1 MSQSL
6 SIEDIKKLML
16 NKTCPISDR
25 VSHLEKTVISYID
38 NIAIK
43 EFDLVDYNRMNSND
57 MLWITE
63 KHKEC
68 IIKQNIM
75 HMLNSYI

>member
-1 MSQSL
+1 MSQGL

-16 NKTCPISDR
+16 NKSCPIVDR

-38 NIAIK
+38 SIAIK